1 MTDDMTLAE
10 RIRAAAADLDA
21 LEPAVLAAGPW
32 PLAVR
37 FDHSDEAAWGPHEIL
52 AHVDEMFPYWL
63 GEAARILDAEPD
75 AGPNDGLRAFGRVAT
90 DDVRVAIL
98 GRDRTLPLPEL
109 FDRARWEA
117 RRAVARIDGLEPA
130 DLARRGL
137 HPVRGELSVADLL
150 DRFVATHLAE
160 HVAQLRAVLEGDGR
174 SRPA

>member
-1 MTDDMTLAE
+1 MTDDTALAE
-10 RIRAAAADLDA
+10 RIRSAAADLDA

-32 PLAVR
+32 PLATR
-37 FDHSDEAAWGPHEIL
+37 FDHSDEAAWGPREIL

-75 AGPNDGLRAFGRVAT
+75 AGPNAGPPAFGRVAT
-90 DDVRVAIL
+90 DDVRSAIL

-117 RRAVARIDGLEPA
+117 RRVVALIDALAPA

-137 HPVRGELSVADLL
+137 HPIRGEVSVAELL
-150 DRFVATHLAE
+150 DRFVASHLAE
-160 HVAQLRAVLEGDGR
+160 HVAQLQAVLDGTGPG
-174 SRPA
+174 RPA